1 MSKKEILK
9 GFRSEFS
16 EYLRPKTIGV
26 FDSILLANEFEEY
39 LTKAIDQTREETIR
53 EVEEMLPIEKKITQK
68 DYLLS
73 AEFDYREGDIK
84 EYYNNLI
91 KNIKQSLINLR
102 K

>member
-1 MSKKEILK
+1 MSKEKILEDFWSK
-9 GFRSEFS
+9 LRKNLMWRDSESGFVEKHIT
-16 EYLRPKTIGV
+16 ELI
-26 FDSILLANEFEEY
+26 NE
-39 LTKAIDQTREETIR
+39 AIDQTREETIR